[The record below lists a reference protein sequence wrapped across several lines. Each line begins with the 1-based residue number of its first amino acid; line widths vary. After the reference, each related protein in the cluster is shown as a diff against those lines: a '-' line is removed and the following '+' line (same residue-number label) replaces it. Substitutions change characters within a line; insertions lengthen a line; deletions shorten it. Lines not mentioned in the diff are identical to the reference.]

1 MIKMIIILAKMMT
14 KKDGKKNLIVIKE
27 ITEIESQRVNQMV
40 IEIQGTDIKNPILNL
55 MRLSRVKEFLI

>member
-1 MIKMIIILAKMMT
+1 MMT